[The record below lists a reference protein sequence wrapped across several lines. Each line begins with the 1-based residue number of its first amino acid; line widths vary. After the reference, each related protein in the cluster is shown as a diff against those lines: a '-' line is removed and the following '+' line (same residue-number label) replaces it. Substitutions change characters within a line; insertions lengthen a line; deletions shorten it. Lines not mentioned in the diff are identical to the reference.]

1 MPLSAFSFPFGQA
14 SILKAMDYNSYK
26 NTQQQSLSSS
36 FYHVG
41 DSIPLVYKLYQKSDS
56 ETSSSYY
63 VKDLLRLP
71 ISSSNDNGFCQ
82 YLNAVEFRRNV
93 VAQVTVGSTESNQY
107 YGDCIV
113 PVSTGDAEEMELY
126 CRNEFNIDRYIT
138 EEAVFSK

>member
-14 SILKAMDYNSYK
+14 YILKTIDYNSYK

-36 FYHVG
+36 FYRVG

-56 ETSSSYY
+56 ESSSSYY

-82 YLNAVEFRRNV
+82 YLNVAEFRRNV
-93 VAQVTVGSTESNQY
+93 VAQASVSSAVSNQY
-107 YGDCIV
+107 YGDCVV
-113 PVSTGDAEEMELY
+113 PVSTDDAEEMEFY
-126 CRNEFNIDRYIT
+126 CRNEFNIERYIK